1 MKYITLGRSG
11 LRVSRICLGTMTFG
25 NDWGFGADQES
36 SNGIIDAYLDHGGNF
51 LDTANMYNNGHAE
64 AIVGDYFIDR
74 GGRERTVVATKFSA
88 NLDPGNVNAGGASRA
103 AIVAACEQSL
113 RRLKTDY
120 IDLYWMHWWDK
131 FTPIE
136 ETMRALDDLVRA
148 GKVRY
153 IGFSDTPAWKVAQ
166 AQTIATVRGWEPLVA
181 LQLEYSLLERT
192 VEFEMLPVA
201 QELGL
206 GVTPWSPLRAG
217 VLSGKYRKGVV
228 VESTRAG
235 LDRKLDDHAW
245 RVLEVLERAA
255 EETGTTMARAAI
267 AWLLHQPSVSSVIIG
282 ARTHEQFLDNIGV
295 EDVVLNDVALAE
307 LDQAS
312 RVTPIFPWAFLQS
325 SWSASYGGL
334 SINGESFPPTY
345 LPDNGRARY

>member
-1 MKYITLGRSG
+1 MKYVTLGRSG

-25 NDWGFGADQES
+25 NDWGFGTDQQS
-36 SNGIIDAYLDHGGNF
+36 SNDIIDAYFDHGGNF

-64 AIVGDYFIDR
+64 AIVGDYFSARD
-74 GGRERTVVATKFSA
+74 GRNRTVLATKFSA

-113 RRLKTDY
+113 RRLKTEY

-136 ETMRALDDLVRA
+136 ETMRALDDLVA
-148 GKVRY
+148 SGKVRY

-166 AQTIATVRGWEPLVA
+166 AQTIATLRGWEPLVA

-192 VEFEMLPVA
+192 VEFEMLPA
-201 QELGL
+201 AHELGL

-217 VLSGKYRKGVV
+217 VLSGKYRKGAK

-235 LDRKLDDHAW
+235 LDRKLDDAAW
-245 RVLEVLERAA
+245 RVLEVLERVADDA
-255 EETGTTMARAAI
+255 GTTMARAAI

-282 ARTHEQFLDNIGV
+282 ARTREQFLDNIGV
-295 EDVVLNDVALAE
+295 DDVVMSEAGLAE
-307 LDQAS
+307 LDRAS
-312 RVTPIFPWAFLQS
+312 RVTPIFPWGFLQN

-334 SINGESFPPTY
+334 SINGENFPPTY